1 MTYLI
6 VLKVIKF
13 GEDRLNFF
21 LNVQQKPCRGA
32 FCPLTS
38 LNRVKA
44 QSSSWTV
51 SSLFSAVSSE
61 LYLAFENPFVRRLLT
76 LDVVH

>member
-1 MTYLI
+1 M
-6 VLKVIKF
+6 
-13 GEDRLNFF
+13 
-21 LNVQQKPCRGA
+21 VQQKFSGGGGIL
-32 FCPLTS
+32 PLS
-38 LNRVKA
+38 SINRVKA
-44 QSSSWTV
+44 QSSRRTV